1 MDHECNVYVTVQ
13 LNDAQASS
21 SNFNALVLDE
31 S

>member
-1 MDHECNVYVTVQ
+1 MNVDVYVTVQ